1 MASLFLKNKHLLH
14 RAGFG
19 LTLANFNSLK
29 KTATLEIWK
38 QLLSQ
43 SKGKLS
49 DLSIGNA
56 VRENSNNTKSSPEE
70 KRALA
75 KKNRAMNM
83 ELNIRWFHEMVTTQA
98 QLREKMA
105 FFWHGHFATRIQN
118 NTFNQDI
125 IQIFRKNA
133 LGNFGDLLFEV
144 SQSPAML
151 QFLNN
156 QQNRKDH
163 PNENF
168 AREVLELFTM
178 GRGNYS
184 EKDIKEAARAFTGWT
199 FDKDGS
205 FVERKK
211 NHDSGMKTFLGKT
224 GNFDGND
231 ILKIILENK
240 QTARFIT
247 TKIYKFFV
255 NEKINNQYIS
265 FLSDRFYQSNYNIEG
280 LLTDIFTSDWFY
292 EEENIGAKI
301 KSPIEL
307 MVGIQRTL
315 PMKIERTESLLNF
328 QKLMGQVL
336 LMPPNVAGWPQGKSW
351 IDSSTLM
358 LRLKLPQIWSGILP
372 MDYEGK
378 DDDDVDMGMK
388 ERTMKS
394 TKIRHLKNAGGTI
407 DWSKI
412 ENALQDEN
420 IFDILLQKQFSH
432 SKEVIRQ
439 FSGQSMKSQIINTM
453 STPEYQLC

>member
-1 MASLFLKNKHLLH
+1 
-14 RAGFG
+14 
-19 LTLANFNSLK
+19 
-29 KTATLEIWK
+29 
-38 QLLSQ
+38 
-43 SKGKLS
+43 
-49 DLSIGNA
+49 
-56 VRENSNNTKSSPEE
+56 
-70 KRALA
+70 
-75 KKNRAMNM
+75 
-83 ELNIRWFHEMVTTQA
+83 
-98 QLREKMA
+98 
-105 FFWHGHFATRIQN
+105 
-118 NTFNQDI
+118 
-125 IQIFRKNA
+125 
-133 LGNFGDLLFEV
+133 
-144 SQSPAML
+144 
-151 QFLNN
+151 
-156 QQNRKDH
+156 
-163 PNENF
+163 
-168 AREVLELFTM
+168 M

-199 FDKDGS
+199 FDKDGR

-336 LMPPNVAGWPQGKSW
+336 LMPPNIAGWPQGKSW

-358 LRLKLPQIWSGILP
+358 LRLKLPQI
-372 MDYEGK
+372 
-378 DDDDVDMGMK
+378 
-388 ERTMKS
+388 
-394 TKIRHLKNAGGTI
+394 
-407 DWSKI
+407 
-412 ENALQDEN
+412 
-420 IFDILLQKQFSH
+420 
-432 SKEVIRQ
+432 
-439 FSGQSMKSQIINTM
+439 
-453 STPEYQLC
+453 